1 VDDLASAAVYLQWV
15 STGVIECSESGG
27 HQRPNR
33 AANVARGIFINI
45 ERALGDAYGNAGVD
59 EAPRLAARRVLP
71 WLPSFSGQFTCAVP
85 LTRIRDIAHRNDI
98 PQDVKQE
105 IKHTIQNKLHRNA
118 GPEDLVAT
126 EKMLAR
132 ITAKPGEYNESFV
145 NEFRIFHAELKDF
158 FNARTTMERLDAI
171 ESGLDESGKGSLG
184 ALRAA
189 KSALDAASPDAL
201 AAWAAGAGGGT
212 PGAASA
218 REREL
223 ALATQHAA
231 TSLRASLLAKLASGL
246 RNDASDDAIATRQAW
261 RAAEQALEQ
270 FAFVLASRVVGTLEA
285 EGGAGAMAAARGAA
299 AAWGPALTSAVL
311 CVRHLGL
318 SGFRAAECAA
328 VEAGLAAARDA
339 PGLGADL
346 AAALRVKAAAQR
358 ARRLTEAHAVALVDA
373 FGERAAVLGRGLGL
387 PDSTSKVVA
396 EAEVRASVAFA
407 LSNTLTLLL
416 RAAAAA
422 AGNADGTECVV
433 GGDAI
438 GTLREVERLS
448 PGAVPAGSDA
458 TVLIVRAAD
467 GDEEVGAAG
476 AGVAGVFLLQELPHL
491 SHLAVRARQEHVVLA
506 TCAEEAP
513 AAAARKLLGRR
524 VRLRASAE
532 GVTLTAYDGAEA
544 GSEPASAGAAARAAA
559 KAASAGGAQAGAV
572 TRVSTAVL
580 VPLEKADAASC
591 GAKAATCGELARIA
605 AKLSSSATS
614 SFDTPPGVV
623 LPFGCMEGALASAG
637 ATASYDALLKT
648 LETAPLEG
656 GALDAACDAMRQ
668 LLTAARPPAALLS
681 QAAAALA
688 ARGDSRCVVRSSA
701 NVEDLA
707 GLSGAGL
714 YESVTGVRADDAAAL
729 GAAVGAVWASLH
741 TRRAVLARR
750 AARVPQAAAAMAVL
764 MQEMVP
770 CTHSFVL
777 HTAAPGRPGAVLAEV
792 AVGLGETLASGTQGA
807 AWRLEADAPDAS
819 SGIAPVR
826 TLGFANLST
835 ALVPRDGGVG
845 SVVVDYSRQP
855 LSGAAE
861 ARAALGGQLGAVGR
875 ALEAA
880 LGCPQDVEGGLVGT
894 RVFVVQSRPQPL

>member
-1 VDDLASAAVYLQWV
+1 VQAVDDLASAAVYLQWV

-45 ERALGDAYGNAGVD
+45 ERALGDAYGNAGVE

-98 PQDVKQE
+98 PHDVKQE

-132 ITAKPGEYNESFV
+132 ITSRPGEFNDSFV

-171 ESGLDESGKGSLG
+171 EAGLDESGKGSLG

-189 KSALDAASPDAL
+189 KGALDAASPQAL
-201 AAWAAGAGGGT
+201 QAWAAGAGGGT

-223 ALATQHAA
+223 ALATLHAA
-231 TSLRASLLAKLASGL
+231 TSLRASLLSKLASGL
-246 RNDASDDAIATRQAW
+246 RNDASDDAIASRQAW

-285 EGGAGAMAAARGAA
+285 EGGAGAMSASRGAA

-318 SGFRAAECAA
+318 SGFRPAECAA
-328 VEAGLAAARDA
+328 VEAGLAAGRDA

-358 ARRLTEAHAVALVDA
+358 ARRLTEAHAVAIVEA
-373 FGERAAVLGRGLGL
+373 FGDRAAVLGRGLGL

-438 GTLREVERLS
+438 GTLREVERLT
-448 PGAVPAGSDA
+448 PGAVPSGSDA
-458 TVLIVRAAD
+458 TILIVRAAD

-532 GVTLTAYDGAEA
+532 GVTLTAYDGAEG

-559 KAASAGGAQAGAV
+559 AAPANAAKAGAV
-572 TRVSTAVL
+572 TRVSKAVL
-580 VPLEKADAASC
+580 IPLDKAVAASC
-591 GAKAATCGELARIA
+591 GAKAATCGELTRIA
-605 AKLSSSATS
+605 AGTDAAS

-623 LPFGCMEGALASAG
+623 LPFGCMEAALADAG
-637 ATASYDALLKT
+637 ATSSYDKLLAQ
-648 LETAPLEG
+648 LETAQLEG
-656 GALDAACDAMRQ
+656 GALDAACDAMRA

-681 QAAAALA
+681 EAAAALA

-714 YESVTGVRADDAAAL
+714 YESVTGVRADDASAL
-729 GAAVGAVWASLH
+729 GAAIGSVWASLH

-777 HTAAPGRPGAVLAEV
+777 HTAAPGRPEAVLAEV

-807 AWRLEADAPDAS
+807 AWRLEADKPDAAT
-819 SGIAPVR
+819 GVAPVR

-845 SVVVDYSRQP
+845 SVVVDYSRQA
-855 LSGAAE
+855 LSGPSD
-861 ARAALGGQLGAVGR
+861 ARNALGSQLGAVGR

-894 RVFVVQSRPQPL
+894 RVFVVQSRPQPM